1 LSERTPFKRRSRKGA
16 SATRSTTDY
25 NRSKIEDLELRLRSK
40 TSELGRALTEIDEI
54 EANNKILNRQYEE
67 ASREL
72 GYLKRKNRKDIREFE
87 RYRSEAEKRERAR
100 NDTLIRR
107 IVGGPFRFINSILS
121 REVRVRDEKI
131 TNQRKALTALENKQ
145 AELKREL
152 AEQKKESEK
161 FRWDAETWKK
171 RHNVLKKDV
180 RKERGLEK
188 DPLIISLRDDVA
200 RKQSEIEILEE
211 RLSLASSESHR
222 PARTVE
228 SVNQALTM
236 AEDDFENIVI
246 LESAWKSAKKS
257 NYRNPELVYKT
268 LGVISTEAE
277 SWQSEP
283 DGDGSF
289 ESRLRLHLD
298 VADHD
303 SKDRYWNTG
312 EISERM
318 NKHVK
323 MGVDHNPRNTLRI
336 YYDIKRKGSVR
347 IAYCGEHP

>member
-1 LSERTPFKRRSRKGA
+1 MRRGAKKGT
-16 SATRSTTDY
+16 SSVPSTADY
-25 NRSKIEDLELRLRSK
+25 NRSRIEELQASLASK
-40 TSELGRALTEIDEI
+40 TSELERAKTEINEV

-67 ASREL
+67 ISTEL
-72 GYLKRKNRKDIREFE
+72 HYLKRKNRKDVRELD
-87 RYRSEAEKRERAR
+87 RYKAEAEKREVER
-100 NDTLIRR
+100 NNTLVRR
-107 IVGGPFRFINSILS
+107 IVGGPFRFIISILS
-121 REVRVRDEKI
+121 GEVRARDEKI
-131 TNQRKALTALENKQ
+131 TNQRKTLTSLQNKQ

-152 AEQKKESEK
+152 AERKKVSEK
-161 FRWDAETWKK
+161 FRRDSNTWKK
-171 RHNVLKKDV
+171 RHNDLKMDV
-180 RKERGLEK
+180 RKERELEK
-188 DPLIISLRDDVA
+188 DPLIRSLKETVA
-200 RKQSEIEILEE
+200 RERSKVESLEE
-211 RLSLASSESHR
+211 RLRLESTDPQS

-228 SVNQALTM
+228 SVTQALTM
-236 AEDDFENIVI
+236 AESDFDNIVI

-257 NYRNPELVYKT
+257 QYRNPNLVYEN
-268 LGVISTEAE
+268 LGVISSEAE

-289 ESRLRLHLD
+289 EDRLRPHLD

-323 MGVDHNPRNTLRI
+323 MGVDHNQRNTLRI

>member
-1 LSERTPFKRRSRKGA
+1 MRRRPREGTS
-16 SATRSTTDY
+16 SVPSTSDY
-25 NRSKIEDLELRLRSK
+25 NRNKIEDLKATVRSK
-40 TSELGRALTEIDEI
+40 TSELSRAETKINEI

-67 ASREL
+67 ASTEL
-72 GYLKRKNRKDIREFE
+72 DYLKRKNRKDVREFD
-87 RYRSEAEKRERAR
+87 RYKAEVEKREEERH
-100 NDTLIRR
+100 NTLVRR
-107 IVGGPFRFINSILS
+107 IVGGPFRFISSILS

-131 TNQRKALTALENKQ
+131 TNQRKTLTSLQNNQ
-145 AELKREL
+145 VELKREL
-152 AEQKKESEK
+152 AEQKKTSEK
-161 FRWDAETWKK
+161 FRRDSDIWKK
-171 RHNVLKKDV
+171 KHNDLKKQI
-180 RKERGLEK
+180 REERGLEK
-188 DPLIISLRDDVA
+188 DPLIQNLRSLIA
-200 RKQSEIEILEE
+200 RKDSEIEILEE
-211 RLSLASSESHR
+211 RLSVASSEPQR

-228 SVNQALTM
+228 SVTQALTL
-236 AEDDFENIVI
+236 AEDDFGNIVI

-257 NYRNPELVYKT
+257 NYRNPEQVYKT
-268 LGVISTEAE
+268 LGVISREAE
-277 SWQSEP
+277 CWQSEP

-323 MGVDHNPRNTLRI
+323 LGVDHNPRNTLRI
-336 YYDIKRKGSVR
+336 YYDIKRNDSVR